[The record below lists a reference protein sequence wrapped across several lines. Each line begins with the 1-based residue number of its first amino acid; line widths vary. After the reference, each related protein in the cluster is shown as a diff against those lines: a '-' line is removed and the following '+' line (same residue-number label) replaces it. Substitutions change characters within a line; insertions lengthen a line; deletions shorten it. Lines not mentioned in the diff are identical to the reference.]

1 MVRIKP
7 KINHKKITDMKK
19 ILWMMVL
26 AVGLMSCGASRLSP
40 EERAARKAA
49 IEENAKKAIADQ
61 NFRINDNNIL

>member
-1 MVRIKP
+1 
-7 KINHKKITDMKK
+7 MKK

-26 AVGLMSCGASRLSP
+26 AVGLMSCSASRLSP